1 MMLGS
6 TATFSVNYIVHLA
19 AVVVQRAMVLRG
31 LVLVPIS
38 VTPTST
44 MMMMMTAMMMM
55 PGCGSTMVMA
65 ILKP

>member
-6 TATFSVNYIVHLA
+6 TANFSVNYIVHLA

-55 PGCGSTMVMA
+55 PGRGSTMVMA